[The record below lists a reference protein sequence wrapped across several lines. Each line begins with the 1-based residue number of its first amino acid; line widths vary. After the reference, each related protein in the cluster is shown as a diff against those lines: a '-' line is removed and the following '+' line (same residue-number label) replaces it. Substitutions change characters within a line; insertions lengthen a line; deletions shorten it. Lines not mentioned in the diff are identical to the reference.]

1 LSSFSRVSE
10 KRIDCLMRIFAC
22 KEHLIGERRAPVT
35 PTSVAK
41 LIRMGAKVEVEEGI
55 GTSIFFRDADYETAG
70 AQIGRDRERSLRE
83 ADLVLRV
90 RKPTSDEAGL
100 LKAGCIQISFLDPFN
115 ERQLVERLA
124 EARVSAI
131 SMEMLPR
138 ITVAQKMDALSSQA
152 NLSGYVAVIL
162 AARYCSRIFPMM
174 ITPAGTIKPLR
185 VLVIGV
191 GVAGLQAIAT
201 ARRLGA
207 TVEAFDTRPAVEEQ
221 VKSLGARF
229 VKIDLGE
236 VAQTADGY
244 AKPLTPE
251 QIQKQRELLAE
262 RVASADVV
270 ITAAQV
276 FGRKAP
282 VIVTSAMVG
291 QMNPGSVIVDTAVES
306 GGNVEGVTPDK
317 VSWVGGVTVVALTNL
332 PSRVATNASEML
344 ANNFAALI
352 EHCWDKQSQTFAFDL
367 SQEILRRAVVT
378 HAGEICNETIRGAYG
393 LPPLQELAPTQ

>member
-1 LSSFSRVSE
+1 
-10 KRIDCLMRIFAC
+10 MRIFAC
-22 KEHLIGERRAPVT
+22 KEHLIGERRAPGT

-83 ADLVLRV
+83 ADLVVRV

-100 LKAGCIQISFLDPFN
+100 LKVGCIQISFLDPFN

-221 VKSLGARF
+221 VKSLGPCLACAR
-229 VKIDLGE
+229 
-236 VAQTADGY
+236 
-244 AKPLTPE
+244 P
-251 QIQKQRELLAE
+251 
-262 RVASADVV
+262 
-270 ITAAQV
+270 
-276 FGRKAP
+276 
-282 VIVTSAMVG
+282 
-291 QMNPGSVIVDTAVES
+291 
-306 GGNVEGVTPDK
+306 
-317 VSWVGGVTVVALTNL
+317 
-332 PSRVATNASEML
+332 
-344 ANNFAALI
+344 
-352 EHCWDKQSQTFAFDL
+352 
-367 SQEILRRAVVT
+367 
-378 HAGEICNETIRGAYG
+378 
-393 LPPLQELAPTQ
+393 

>member
-1 LSSFSRVSE
+1 
-10 KRIDCLMRIFAC
+10 MRIFAC
-22 KEHLIGERRAPVT
+22 KERVAGERRAPVT
-35 PTSVAK
+35 PGSVSK
-41 LIRMGAKVEVEEGI
+41 LVKLGAGVEVEEGL
-55 GTSIFFRDADYETAG
+55 GDSISYRDADYEAAG
-70 AQIGRDRERSLRE
+70 ATVARDRERSFHE

-90 RKPTSDEAGL
+90 RPPTVDEVGL
-100 LKAGCIQISFLDPFN
+100 LKPGSLQISFLDPFN
-115 ERQLVERLA
+115 QRPLVERLA
-124 EARVSAI
+124 AGRITAI
-131 SMEMLPR
+131 SMEMIPR
-138 ITVAQKMDALSSQA
+138 TTVAQKMDALSSQA

-185 VLVIGV
+185 VFVIGV

-207 TVEAFDTRPAVEEQ
+207 TVEAFDTRPVVEEQ

-229 VKIDLGE
+229 VKLDLGE

-251 QIQKQRELLAE
+251 QIEKQRELLAE

-282 VIVTSAMVG
+282 IIVTSAMV
-291 QMNPGSVIVDTAVES
+291 QRMKPGSVIVDTAVES
-306 GGNVEGVTPDK
+306 GGNVEELKHNEVANI
-317 VSWVGGVTVVALTNL
+317 GGVTVVGLADL
-332 PSRVATNASEML
+332 PSRAATNASDML

-352 EHCWDKQSQTFAFDL
+352 EHCWDKQRQTFSLDL
-367 SQEILRRAVVT
+367 TQEILRRCVVT
-378 HAGEICNETIRGAYG
+378 HGGEICNETIRTAYG
-393 LPPLQELAPTQ
+393 LPPQQTASPS

>member
-1 LSSFSRVSE
+1 
-10 KRIDCLMRIFAC
+10 MQIFAC
-22 KEHLIGERRAPVT
+22 KEQHLIGERRAPVT
-35 PTSVAK
+35 PNTAGKLVKLGAK
-41 LIRMGAKVEVEEGI
+41 LEVEAGL
-55 GTSIFFRDADYETAG
+55 GDSISYQDADYEAAG
-70 AQIGRDRERSLRE
+70 SRITRDRQRAFTE

-90 RKPTSDEAGL
+90 RRPTIEEVGL
-100 LKAGCIQISFLDPFN
+100 LKPECIQISFLDPFN
-115 ERQLVERLA
+115 ERELVERLA
-124 EARVSAI
+124 AGRVSAI
-131 SMEMLPR
+131 SMEMVPR
-138 ITVAQKMDALSSQA
+138 TTIAQKMDALSSQA

-185 VLVIGV
+185 VFVIGV

-207 TVEAFDTRPAVEEQ
+207 TVEAFDTRPVVEEQ

-229 VKIDLGE
+229 VKVDLGE
-236 VAQTADGY
+236 VSQTADGY

-282 VIVTSAMVG
+282 VIVTSAMIR
-291 QMNPGSVIVDTAVES
+291 QMKPGSVIVDTAVES
-306 GGNVEGVTPDK
+306 GGNVEEMKYDEVVEVEGVK
-317 VSWVGGVTVVALTNL
+317 VVGLANL
-332 PSRVATNASEML
+332 PSRAATNASDML
-344 ANNFAALI
+344 ANNLTALI
-352 EHCWDKQSQTFAFDL
+352 EHCWDKQLQAFSVDL
-367 SQEILRRAVVT
+367 THEILRRCVVT
-378 HAGEICNETIRGAYG
+378 HGGEICNETLRSAYG
-393 LPPLQELAPTQ
+393 LPPLQQLAST

>member
-1 LSSFSRVSE
+1 
-10 KRIDCLMRIFAC
+10 I
-22 KEHLIGERRAPVT
+22 
-35 PTSVAK
+35 K
-41 LIRMGAKVEVEEGI
+41 LGAKVEVEEGI
-55 GTSIFFRDADYETAG
+55 GESISLRDADYLTAG
-70 AQIGRDRERSLRE
+70 AEIGGDRARSLRE
-83 ADLVLRV
+83 AELVVRV
-90 RKPTSDEAGL
+90 RKPTLEEAGL
-100 LKAGCIQISFLDPFN
+100 LKPGCIQISFLDPFN

-174 ITPAGTIKPLR
+174 ITPGGTIKPLR
-185 VLVIGV
+185 IFVIGV

-207 TVEAFDTRPAVEEQ
+207 TVEAFDTRPVVEEQ

-229 VKIDLGE
+229 VKLDLGE
-236 VAQTADGY
+236 LSQTADGY

-251 QIQKQRELLAE
+251 QIEKQRELLAE

-270 ITAAQV
+270 VTAAQV

-282 VIVTSAMVG
+282 IIVTSEMVR
-291 QMNPGSVIVDTAVES
+291 QMRAGSVIVEPAVES
-306 GGNVEGVTPDK
+306 GGNVEALKYDEVLD
-317 VSWVGGVTVVALTNL
+317 VGGVKVVGFANF
-332 PSRVATNASEML
+332 PSRV
-344 ANNFAALI
+344 
-352 EHCWDKQSQTFAFDL
+352 
-367 SQEILRRAVVT
+367 
-378 HAGEICNETIRGAYG
+378 
-393 LPPLQELAPTQ
+393 